1 MKIEPIP
8 FRTAFAFRGERDYLH
23 STTVFDFLL
32 QHDSAPETIEFVF
45 HEMTSRQCECLPAQ
59 DSESPNAHV
68 ATYRSA
74 GLTCFLYESDA
85 PITLRYTCNEK
96 SILERVAIAQSTT
109 TFDFPPVEGATYIE
123 SVVAAYKDLLLR
135 SVAEFSGKPI
145 FGRMNLRYVPTEG
158 NCQVR
163 HRRVMGG
170 KFFQADLAHQE
181 QSIGQLYYGVR

>member
-1 MKIEPIP
+1 VKTERVPPRI
-8 FRTAFAFRGERDYLH
+8 AFAFRGERDYLH

-32 QHDSAPETIEFVF
+32 QHDSAPEDIEFIF
-45 HEMTSRQCECLPAQ
+45 HGMTSRQCECLAAQ
-59 DSESPNAHV
+59 DSESPNTQV

-85 PITLRYTCNEK
+85 PITSRYACNEK
-96 SILERVAIAQSTT
+96 SILEHIAIDQSTAR
-109 TFDFPPVEGATYIE
+109 FRLPPVEGATYIE
-123 SVVAAYKDLLLR
+123 AVVAAYKDLLLR
-135 SVAEFSGKPI
+135 SVPEFSGKPM
-145 FGRMNLRYVPTEG
+145 FGRINLQYVPTEG

-181 QSIGQLYYGVR
+181 QPIGKLYYGVR